1 MWAKWPGIR
10 YLWPER
16 KMLRIRKMA
25 MKCLDFSVN
34 GLISGNMSQNT
45 SPFHHQFYGRFL
57 YSLQSSQRFDVC
69 FKVLDI
75 SFINVIKMG
84 IKHYTCSGGY
94 SHHRK
99 NGQMSV
105 AHFFANA
112 TRCKTSVL
120 PHCFMAISRTNAL
133 FSEDLWPTQTSPC
146 WSYHQSF
153 RWSSDQMVGSGWWTN
168 PRNQSENL
176 NKPQVCCLQFFRHG

>member
-1 MWAKWPGIR
+1 MDWFQGTCHRTPVLFTINFMGGSCT
-10 YLWPER
+10 P
-16 KMLRIRKMA
+16 
-25 MKCLDFSVN
+25 FSQVR
-34 GLISGNMSQNT
+34 GLMFVS
-45 SPFHHQFYGRFL
+45 RFL
-57 YSLQSSQRFDVC
+57 IFPSSTSSKWGSSTTHVRV
-69 FKVLDI
+69 DI
-75 SFINVIKMG
+75 
-84 IKHYTCSGGY
+84 HTTE
-94 SHHRK
+94 K